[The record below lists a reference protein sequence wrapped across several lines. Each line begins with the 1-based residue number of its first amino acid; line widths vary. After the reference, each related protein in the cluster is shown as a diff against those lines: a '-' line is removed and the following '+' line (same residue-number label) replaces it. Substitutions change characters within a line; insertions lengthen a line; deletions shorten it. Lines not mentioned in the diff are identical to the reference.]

1 MNGKLLD
8 RLRFA
13 RDHRWSP
20 RHMSEYLDG
29 ELHRDGEQR
38 IERHTGVC
46 PRCHELLEALRTMV
60 AALGGMRGDRAGAPA
75 DAGPAVVAGVRRRLE
90 ADEDDE
96 RPL

>member
-1 MNGKLLD
+1 MNGRLID

-29 ELHRDGEQR
+29 ELHRAGEQR

-60 AALGGMRGDRAGAPA
+60 AALGGMRESRAGAPP
-75 DAGPAVVAGVRRRLE
+75 DAGPAVVAEVRRRLE